1 MGPNQNMHIVK
12 AGRDCLAQQTDK
24 WREFT
29 KPGYDGVSTSLGVR
43 LIHHARSRMYGPQ
56 DMCNPIVL
64 VPKSRITVLRCWE
77 RLVPGNL
84 SNIFNKYTIGNCLTY
99 INLKK

>member
-29 KPGYDGVSTSLGVR
+29 KPGYDGVSSVYILGRKVDPPCSIKDVWTTR
-43 LIHHARSRMYGPQ
+43 H
-56 DMCNPIVL
+56 V
-64 VPKSRITVLRCWE
+64 
-77 RLVPGNL
+77 
-84 SNIFNKYTIGNCLTY
+84 
-99 INLKK
+99 